1 MRARWFRAAL
11 IPVVAAA
18 AVIVGQ
24 ATPAGAVTGGYSAN
38 WSGLVSTGGGYNDVT
53 ADVIVPRV
61 TGLCGYGSHV
71 VAYIGLGGWSGLPFV
86 QNGFTVTPG
95 GASAWSEEFD
105 RAGNGP
111 VTNVVLPV
119 RPGDR
124 IRLRLRF
131 NANRSVL
138 DYTWQNLTLGK
149 SVTRRV
155 TNAAR
160 YFNGST
166 ADYVVERS
174 WFPFRG
180 APLGRYTPVS
190 FTNAKAAR
198 GGLWIPAYNSRSI
211 RVSMLGG
218 AGQTISRVTAAKGT
232 SFTTG
237 WSGCR

>member
-11 IPVVAAA
+11 ILVVASA
-18 AVIVGQ
+18 AVLVG
-24 ATPAGAVTGGYSAN
+24 AAPPAEAVTAGYSGN

-53 ADVIVPRV
+53 ADIVVPRV
-61 TGLCGYGSHV
+61 TGSCGTGSHV
-71 VAYIGLGGWSGLPFV
+71 VAYIGLGGWTGVPFT
-86 QNGFTVTPG
+86 QNGFTVTPR

-105 RAGNGP
+105 RNGNGP
-111 VTNVVLPV
+111 VTNVALPL
-119 RPGDR
+119 RPGDT

-138 DYTWQNLTLGK
+138 DYTWQNLTLHK
-149 SVTRRV
+149 TVTRHV

-166 ADYVVERS
+166 ADYVVERA
-174 WFPFRG
+174 WYPFKG
-180 APLGRYTPVS
+180 APLGHYTPVS
-190 FTNAKAAR
+190 VTNAKAAR
-198 GGLWIPAYNSRSI
+198 DGVWIPAYNSRSV
-211 RVSMLGG
+211 RVSMLG
-218 AGQTISRVTAAKGT
+218 AGGRTISRVTAAKNT